1 MAASK
6 EELEKAIEA
15 SEREIEALEKKR
27 LRSQS
32 AILEAY
38 VEKTEPDEGDV
49 GYFKVLT
56 ALIKLERERLR
67 NYKTEL
73 VQLQ

>member
-1 MAASK
+1 MAASR
-6 EELEKAIEA
+6 EELEKAIES

-32 AILEAY
+32 ALMEAY
-38 VEKTEPDEGDV
+38 VDKTEPDEGDV

-67 NYKTEL
+67 NYKAEL
-73 VQLQ
+73 EQLK